1 MQVKVS
7 ERVSGRVLW
16 SAVKGLI
23 GNIGPLLLVVSISAH
38 RASPSSEAEEL
49 IIVGPELDL
58 GAQRWAM
65 FIRIDQP
72 DLQPKGH
79 PYFAAYYGHKTVQAV
94 TILKEAITKEAD
106 GNANAKRSAIQ
117 DRPPTACILF
127 LWKRVEESGP

>member
-7 ERVSGRVLW
+7 GRVSGWVLW

-23 GNIGPLLLVVSISAH
+23 GNIGPLLLVVSITVSAQ

-58 GAQRWAM
+58 GAQRMMRLISDIVSVFFHIFHTLNITGWAM

-72 DLQPKGH
+72 DLQPKGY
-79 PYFAAYYGHKTVQAV
+79 PYFAAYYGHKTV
-94 TILKEAITKEAD
+94 
-106 GNANAKRSAIQ
+106 
-117 DRPPTACILF
+117 
-127 LWKRVEESGP
+127 